1 MKIYALVITVT
12 PNDKQDSINAA
23 LDEANIDPDD
33 FLQAVVIVQETKNT
47 KAEVLILY
55 QGPE

>member
-12 PNDKQDSINAA
+12 PNDKQDSITAA